1 MIAECPDCG
10 GPGGF
15 ERYCECTGIG
25 CFWCRGEG
33 IMFTPCKTC
42 DGKGEIEA
50 DVTVHD
56 AMKYVSNVQR

>member
-33 IMFTPCKTC
+33 IMFTPCRTC
-42 DGKGEIEA
+42 DGEGEIEA
-50 DVTVHD
+50 DETVH
-56 AMKYVSNVQR
+56 